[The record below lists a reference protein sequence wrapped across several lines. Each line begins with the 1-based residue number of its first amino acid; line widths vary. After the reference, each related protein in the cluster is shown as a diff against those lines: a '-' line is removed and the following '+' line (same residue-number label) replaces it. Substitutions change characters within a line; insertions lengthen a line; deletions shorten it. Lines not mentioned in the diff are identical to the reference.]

1 MSVIAGKRENEE
13 AKDENDNY
21 AKEEE
26 SLIVSHEKKRETER
40 KKDISSDVFYR
51 IF

>member
-26 SLIVSHEKKRETER
+26 SLIVSHEKKRDREKER
-40 KKDISSDVFYR
+40 Y
-51 IF
+51 